1 MPKPSPE
8 ECQVLLD
15 LAREARR
22 FAYAPYSKYA
32 VGAAALTDQGKRIC
46 GANIENASYSLT
58 ICAERTTM
66 FRALLSQVGK
76 VTALAVSAGKGKPTR
91 PCGACLQVMT
101 ELAPDLWLI
110 LDDGADGYEMLT
122 LPDLLPQPFKYR
134 PKK

>member
-8 ECQVLLD
+8 ECQALLD
-15 LAREARR
+15 MAREARR
-22 FAYAPYSKYA
+22 YAYAPYSNYA
-32 VGAAALTDQGKRIC
+32 VGAAALTDQGKHIC

-58 ICAERTTM
+58 ICAERTTL
-66 FRALLSQVGK
+66 FRALLSQVGM
-76 VTALAVSAGKGKPTR
+76 VMALAVSAGKGNRTR
-91 PCGACLQVMT
+91 PCGACLQVMA

-110 LDDGADGYEMLT
+110 LDSGADDYEVFT